1 MANLVKTTSISM
13 FIIGLFFGIIIGF
26 IDPLIQDSLVNI
38 ISVSVAFSM
47 IVGTI
52 GIGYSIANTTQY
64 TAK

>member
-52 GIGYSIANTTQY
+52 GIGYSITKTTPAQ
-64 TAK
+64 

>member
-26 IDPLIQDSLVNI
+26 IDPFIQDSLVNI

-52 GIGYSIANTTQY
+52 GIGYSITKTTQY
-64 TAK
+64 TAQ